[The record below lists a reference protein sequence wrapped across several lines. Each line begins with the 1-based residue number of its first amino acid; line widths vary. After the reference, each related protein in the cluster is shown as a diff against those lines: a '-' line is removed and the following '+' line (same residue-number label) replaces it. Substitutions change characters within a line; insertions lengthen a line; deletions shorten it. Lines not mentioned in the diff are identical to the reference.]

1 MTQQDLRTPGRAS
14 RPGAERRSE
23 KRYQVDLP
31 GTMEAEGVACAAMIS
46 DLSPSGALVT
56 VEQSGPAFRA
66 GARVTLVL
74 KEYGPIEASVAHV
87 GGGFYGLRFVSPHL
101 LRDHLTH
108 WLRQDVGA
116 QRFDSQGFDGA

>member
-1 MTQQDLRTPGRAS
+1 MTRQDLRTPARAA

-31 GTMEAEGVACAAMIS
+31 GTMQADGMACAAVIS

-56 VEQSGPAFRA
+56 IDQPNPAFKA
-66 GARVTLVL
+66 GGRVTLVL
-74 KEYGPIEASVAHV
+74 QEYGPIEASIAHV

-101 LRDHLTH
+101 LRDHLTQ

-116 QRFDSQGFDGA
+116 A

>member
-1 MTQQDLRTPGRAS
+1 MKHQDLRIPA

-31 GTMEAEGVACAAMIS
+31 GTLEADGAACAAVVS

-56 VEQSGPAFRA
+56 VEGPSPAFSA

-74 KEYGPIEASVAHV
+74 AQYGPIEASVAHV

-101 LRDHLTH
+101 LRDHLTQ
-108 WLRQDVGA
+108 WLCQDVGA
-116 QRFDSQGFDGA
+116 A